1 MMVCP
6 WLLGFPG
13 DTIGSTLASKTGF
26 SHGSRQ
32 NALTEEIRRSP
43 KAKRETVIYNNNK
56 EGVTK
61 RENARANMNG
71 DVLAK
76 HEGSL

>member
-1 MMVCP
+1 MVCP

-56 EGVTK
+56 GVTK